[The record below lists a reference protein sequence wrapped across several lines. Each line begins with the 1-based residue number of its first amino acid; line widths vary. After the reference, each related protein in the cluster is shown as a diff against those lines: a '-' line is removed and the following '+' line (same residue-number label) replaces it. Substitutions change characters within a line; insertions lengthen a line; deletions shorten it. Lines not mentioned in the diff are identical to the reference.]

1 MRSLLLLLL
10 LRMPTGSL
18 LKVDGCKGGSVF
30 FNKPE
35 HLNLTCD
42 RNTTK
47 RLLTEENGMVK
58 IVGLEK
64 GDSTCFSLS
73 SLELELKD
81 ECPGPI
87 TLCPGQ
93 GEEVSVPCDYPGAF
107 DKYDKYFCKEEG
119 KFQCKEILSKTMSIK
134 FRTNKDYGIYWCGFN
149 HSSNIVLIQKVS
161 IQNVPVENQTSEV
174 GRSLTFKCNYSG
186 SSGVKRIC
194 RGPLQY
200 CQQMLNTSR
209 PTNGRYHME
218 DATNNHTL
226 TITIKSL
233 IEQDRQ
239 GPFWCY
245 SKNSDGTFNIHSKLN
260 LTFGT
265 GTTGRDSPKDGLS
278 LPVSIVMGVAAGV
291 LMVMLVSLGTW
302 KCLSSRNP
310 REGQKLGEVNIYEEI
325 QRRPL
330 EPNSVSSIYVT
341 ATHPSTALHY
351 STVAF
356 KANSDECCV
365 VVTPKDAE
373 YPVLK
378 AAPRPPDEASP
389 TGPATRSS
397 SSLSE
402 EQLANLTQ
410 QD

>member
-30 FNKPE
+30 FNKPD
-35 HLNLTCD
+35 LNLTCD

-47 RLLTEENGMVK
+47 RLRTEENGMVK
-58 IVGLEK
+58 IVRLEK
-64 GDSTCFSLS
+64 GDSTCTV
-73 SLELELKD
+73 KD
-81 ECPGPI
+81 ECRRPI

-93 GEEVSVPCDYPGAF
+93 GEEVSVPCDYPVQF
-107 DKYDKYFCKEEG
+107 KKYDKYLCKEEDT
-119 KFQCKEILSKTMSIK
+119 FQCEEILPKTMSIK
-134 FRTNKDYGIYWCGFN
+134 VLTNKDYGTYWCGFN
-149 HSSNIVLIQKVS
+149 HSSNIVLIQKVW

-186 SSGVKRIC
+186 SLGVKRIC
-194 RGPLQY
+194 KGPLQD
-200 CQQMLNTSR
+200 CLHILNTSQPR
-209 PTNGRYHME
+209 NGRRHME

-226 TITIKSL
+226 TITIESL
-233 IEQDRQ
+233 IEADM
-239 GPFWCY
+239 GPYWCY
-245 SKNSDGTFNIHSKLN
+245 SENSDGTLNIHSKLN
-260 LTFGT
+260 LTIGT
-265 GTTGRDSPKDGLS
+265 GAVISKDGLS
-278 LPVSIVMGVAAGV
+278 LPLSIVLGVGAGV

-310 REGQKLGEVNIYEEI
+310 REGQKLEEVNIYEEI

-330 EPNSVSSIYVT
+330 EPNSFSSIYVT
-341 ATHPSTALHY
+341 ATHPSTAHNY

-356 KANSDECCV
+356 KANSDERYV

-378 AAPRPPDEASP
+378 AAPRPPHKASP

>member
-161 IQNVPVENQTSEV
+161 IQS
-174 GRSLTFKCNYSG
+174 
-186 SSGVKRIC
+186 
-194 RGPLQY
+194 
-200 CQQMLNTSR
+200 
-209 PTNGRYHME
+209 
-218 DATNNHTL
+218 
-226 TITIKSL
+226 
-233 IEQDRQ
+233 
-239 GPFWCY
+239 
-245 SKNSDGTFNIHSKLN
+245 
-260 LTFGT
+260 T
-265 GTTGRDSPKDGLS
+265 GTIISEDGLS
-278 LPVSIVMGVAAGV
+278 LPVSIVRGVAAGV

-330 EPNSVSSIYVT
+330 EPIFFSSICVT
-341 ATHPSTALHY
+341 ATHPSTSLHF

-356 KANSDECCV
+356 KANSDERCV

>member
-35 HLNLTCD
+35 HFNLTCD
-42 RNTTK
+42 INTTE
-47 RLLTEENGMVK
+47 RLRTEENGMVK
-58 IVGLEK
+58 IVRLEK

-73 SLELELKD
+73 NLELEVKD
-81 ECPGPI
+81 ECPRPI

-93 GEEVSVPCDYPGAF
+93 GEEVSVPCDYPVEF
-107 DKYDKYFCKEEG
+107 QKYDKYFCKEEDT
-119 KFQCKEILSKTMSIK
+119 FQCKEILPKTMSIK
-134 FRTNKDYGIYWCGFN
+134 VHTNKDYGTYWCGFN
-149 HSSNIVLIQKVS
+149 HSSNIVLIQKVW

-186 SSGVKRIC
+186 SLGVKHIC
-194 RGPLQY
+194 SGQLQY
-200 CQQMLNTSR
+200 CRHMLNTSQPR
-209 PTNGRYHME
+209 NGRHHME

-226 TITIKSL
+226 TITTKSL
-233 IEQDRQ
+233 EEGDMALY
-239 GPFWCY
+239 WCY
-245 SKNSDGTFNIHSKLN
+245 SENSDGTLNIHSKLN
-260 LTFGT
+260 LTIGT
-265 GTTGRDSPKDGLS
+265 FRDPVRDGWS
-278 LPVSIVMGVAAGV
+278 LPVSIMMGVGAGV

-310 REGQKLGEVNIYEEI
+310 REGQKREEVNIYEEI

-330 EPNSVSSIYVT
+330 EPKSFSSIYVT

-356 KANSDECCV
+356 KANSDERCV

-378 AAPRPPDEASP
+378 AAPRPPHEASP

>member
-10 LRMPTGSL
+10 LPMPTGSL
-18 LKVDGCKGGSVF
+18 LKVNGCQGGSAF

-35 HLNLTCD
+35 HFNLTCD
-42 RNTTK
+42 RNTTE
-47 RLLTEENGMVK
+47 RHRTEENGNVK
-58 IVGLEK
+58 IVRLEK
-64 GDSTCFSLS
+64 GDLACFSS
-73 SLELELKD
+73 KNIELEVKD
-81 ECPGPI
+81 DCQRPI

-93 GEEVSVPCDYPGAF
+93 GEEVSVQCDYPDEIKAEH
-107 DKYDKYFCKEEG
+107 KYFCKEEDE
-119 KFQCKEILSKTMSIK
+119 FQCKEILPKNMSIK
-134 FRTNKDYGIYWCGFN
+134 VQTNKDYETYWCGLN
-149 HSSNIVLIQKVS
+149 HSTNIFLIQKVS
-161 IQNVPVENQTSEV
+161 IQNVPVETQTSEV
-174 GRSLTFKCNYSG
+174 GRNLTFKCNYSG
-186 SSGVKRIC
+186 HSGVQRIC
-194 RGPLQY
+194 RGQQLQY
-200 CQQMLNTSR
+200 CQHMLNTTQPRS
-209 PTNGRYHME
+209 GRYHME
-218 DATNNHTL
+218 DAKLNQTL

-233 IEQDRQ
+233 RKEDR
-239 GPFWCY
+239 GLYWCY
-245 SKNSDGTFNIHSKLN
+245 SESADRTLNIHSKLK

-265 GTTGRDSPKDGLS
+265 VISKDRLS
-278 LPVSIVMGVAAGV
+278 LPVTIAMGVGAGV

-310 REGQKLGEVNIYEEI
+310 SEGQKREEGNIYEEI
-325 QRRPL
+325 QQRPL
-330 EPNSVSSIYVT
+330 EPNSFSSIYVT

-356 KANSDECCV
+356 KANSDERCV

-378 AAPRPPDEASP
+378 AAPCPPHKASP

>member
-107 DKYDKYFCKEEG
+107 DKYDKYFCKEE
-119 KFQCKEILSKTMSIK
+119 
-134 FRTNKDYGIYWCGFN
+134 D
-149 HSSNIVLIQKVS
+149 
-161 IQNVPVENQTSEV
+161 VPVENQTSEV

-233 IEQDRQ
+233 IEQDRLV
-239 GPFWCY
+239 PFWCY

-265 GTTGRDSPKDGLS
+265 GTIISEDGLS
-278 LPVSIVMGVAAGV
+278 LPVSIVRGVAAGV

-330 EPNSVSSIYVT
+330 EPIFFSSICVT
-341 ATHPSTALHY
+341 ATHPSTSLHF

-356 KANSDECCV
+356 KANSDERCV